1 MFAGVKTHLICLGVM
16 APITSKIHS
25 NSPIFMTLLSDFFD
39 SDELSDNAMYFFEMH
54 GFLTSLVVQPG
65 ALTQQQI
72 LAEIL
77 PDNEVDDTISEAI
90 VSLQKEIE
98 QALLNGDFP
107 TILADEDD
115 EDSLTL
121 WASGFMQGVFS
132 QEELWFSHHPEEVA
146 ELTLPILSCS
156 ELLEDEPSLSD
167 DLLDEMAEKIPD
179 CVIDLYLLFNSP
191 EGT

>member
-1 MFAGVKTHLICLGVM
+1 MS
-16 APITSKIHS
+16 TS
-25 NSPIFMTLLSDFFD
+25 TDLLSHFFD
-39 SDELSDNAMYFFEMH
+39 SDELTEDAMYFLEMH
-54 GFLTSLVVQPG
+54 GFLTSLVVQAG
-65 ALTQQQI
+65 SSTQEQI

-77 PDNEVDDTISEAI
+77 ADNVASPSVSSAI
-90 VSLQKEIE
+90 FDLQKDIE

-107 TILADEDD
+107 NPSDAEDD

-132 QEELWFSHHPEEVA
+132 QEKAWFETHPEEVA

-156 ELLEDEPSLSD
+156 ELLEDDLGDISLND
-167 DLLDEMAEKIPD
+167 ELLDDMADKIPD

-191 EGT
+191 ENV